1 MMRLLC
7 VEDEVSLREDIAEY
21 LRMKS
26 YEVDEA
32 ETGEDAIHR
41 LHDKH
46 YDLVLCDIKMP
57 KMDGYELLRQVR
69 SENQHVKTPFVFL
82 SALGERD
89 DRIRA
94 HEIGCD
100 GFLTKPI
107 DFSVLDATL
116 RAHIERQRAR
126 DFQDASMIE
135 CGRRHIMTAIDDALN
150 GPITNA
156 AVTIQHLRDTLPTL
170 TPSALDSYLKQAEED
185 IFGHALKLHMFHSAV
200 QLQLSQ
206 SQLEIEDKL
215 FNMLLSEAMQ
225 ECKYLFPASPIRYIP
240 APSNPVVRCDARML
254 QRAISGL
261 LSAIPH
267 ACDTHEVVF
276 CDVSQGHCVLSICDV
291 PQMHEDEGFMRVDPM
306 TDLAALSIVTRQRL
320 VVIAYAIQVAQAHN
334 GWLEIKLWPQGE
346 FAARFQLPQREE
358 ANGVH

>member
-1 MMRLLC
+1 MRLLC
-7 VEDEVSLREDIAEY
+7 VEDEASLREDIAEY
-21 LRMKS
+21 LRMQS

-32 ETGEDAIHR
+32 ETGEEAINR
-41 LHDKH
+41 LHDTH

-57 KMDGYELLRQVR
+57 RMDGYELLRQVR
-69 SENQHVKTPFVFL
+69 SENQHIKTPFVFL

-94 HEIGCD
+94 HETGCD

-116 RAHIERQRAR
+116 RSHIERQRAR
-126 DFQDASMIE
+126 DFQDATTIE
-135 CGRRHIMTAIDDALN
+135 CGRRHIMAAIDDALN

-156 AVTIQHLRDTLPTL
+156 ALTIQHLRDTVPLL
-170 TPSALDSYLKQAEED
+170 TPSALDNQLRQAEED
-185 IFGHALKLHMFHSAV
+185 VFGHILKLHMFHSAV

-206 SQLEIEDKL
+206 SQMEWGDRL

-225 ECKYLFPASPIRYIP
+225 ECKYLFPASAIRYVP
-240 APSNPVVRCDARML
+240 AASNPIIRCDARML

-267 ACDTHEVVF
+267 PYGTDEVVD
-276 CDVSQGHCVLSICDV
+276 CEVSQGHCALSICDL
-291 PQMHEDEGFMRVDPM
+291 PQMRGEEGFMRVDPM
-306 TDLAALSIVTRQRL
+306 TDLAALSPVTRQRL

-346 FAARFQLPQREE
+346 FAARFQLPQIDETG
-358 ANGVH
+358 GVH